1 MMNQPDVLD
10 LEMLVKLAESRPWF
24 MVRARLEETLRVTK
38 EELLTATTWEKVN
51 QLQGAVQAM
60 QMMLAL
66 PARMMREIR
75 EKQKTK

>member
-1 MMNQPDVLD
+1 MNQPDVLD

-24 MVRARLEETLRVTK
+24 MVRTRLEETLRVTK